1 MLELSSFKLEI
12 SAHYIEIPDASNC
25 VQDRPHSLNS
35 EQSFSFSNALHL
47 CKPISYIYMPVCM
60 TASFNM
66 IYKIVF
72 APTKLESAKIVFERS
87 TLRVC

>member
-1 MLELSSFKLEI
+1 MPEIVWPLEFSLVKLEV
-12 SAHYIEIPDASNC
+12 SFHYFEIPDASNY

-35 EQSFSFSNALHL
+35 EQSFSVSNALHL
-47 CKPISYIYMPVCM
+47 CKPISYIFMPVCM

-72 APTKLESAKIVFERS
+72 KPTKLEE
-87 TLRVC
+87 

>member
-1 MLELSSFKLEI
+1 MSEHSSFTLEI
-12 SAHYIEIPDASNC
+12 SVHYFKIPDASNYV
-25 VQDRPHSLNS
+25 VQDGPHSLNS

-72 APTKLESAKIVFERS
+72 APTKLESARIVFERAV
-87 TLRVC
+87 RVC